1 MADREP
7 LIQNVQ
13 DNMKYAIRNLSDRR
27 LEIPMPAY
35 PDNYPKEKR
44 LRHTDL
50 RLGPKIDA
58 DAKVVGAP
66 PCQVIVTGEVL
77 KMYESSNVFRA
88 LVAHREIDAIPAGS
102 SGVLVLR

>member
-7 LIQNVQ
+7 LIQNVRDDQ
-13 DNMKYAIRNLSDRR
+13 KYAIRNLSDRR
-27 LEIPMPAY
+27 IELPLPAY

-44 LRHTDL
+44 LKPADMRV
-50 RLGPKIDA
+50 GPRIDVE
-58 DAKVVGAP
+58 AKVPGAP
-66 PCQVIVTGEVL
+66 PWQVVVTGEVL

-102 SGVLVLR
+102 SGVLLLR